1 MPQPVPAHYDV
12 LVVGGGPAGS
22 TCARVL
28 TAGGAKVAVLDRAE
42 FPRVKLCAGWLSPA
56 IWDVLQLTPA
66 SYPRGLW
73 EWHTCHVHYRGKDH
87 AIPCHGWFIRRYELD
102 DFLLRTSGA
111 ELHLG
116 TQVKHI
122 ERVDGLWS
130 IGPYRARY
138 LVGAGGTHCPVA
150 RLLAPTRPRRAV
162 GVQELEFQL
171 DTISVARTRLGKDG
185 EPELVLFEDIG
196 GYGWNVPK
204 SDWLNVG
211 CGTLDATAARGAW
224 RHTHDH
230 LRGAGHLPDAAEA
243 ALEHLKGHS
252 YFLFDPVHLDAAFR
266 DNALLVGD
274 SLGLAHPITAE
285 GILPATISGRHA
297 AEAILAGEPTSYPA
311 RLRRDPV
318 LADYRRVHAAMAT
331 VQKLR
336 DRLGRLGGLASLAD
350 RLRNAGGAREVAPPA
365 GGAGPGDAHA
375 GAGGNGASAVGPA
388 PAAGAHAAA
397 PAGGNGAPAPSA
409 APPGDRGAA
418 GGASDARPAGPGANG
433 ASPGASVAAA
443 TIARGFAWMF
453 SGAKLPAP
461 RLLDLL
467 LGTGD

>member
-1 MPQPVPAHYDV
+1 VPEPLPAYDV
-12 LVVGGGPAGS
+12 VIVGGGPAGS

-28 TAGGAKVAVLDRAE
+28 SAGGARVAVLDRAE

-56 IWDVLQLTPA
+56 IWDVLQLAPA

-116 TQVKHI
+116 ASVKSI
-122 ERVDGLWS
+122 ERDADGLWT
-130 IGPYRARY
+130 IGPVRARI

-150 RLLAPTRPRRAV
+150 RMLAPARPRRAV
-162 GVQELEFQL
+162 GVQELEVQL
-171 DTISVARTRLGKDG
+171 DAISVARTRLGKDG
-185 EPELVLFEDIG
+185 EPELVLFDDVG

-204 SDWLNVG
+204 SEWINIG
-211 CGTLDATAARGAW
+211 CGTLDATLVRGAW

-230 LRGAGHLPDAAEA
+230 LRGAGHLPGSAEPE
-243 ALEHLKGHS
+243 LEHLKGHS
-252 YFLFDPVHLDAAFR
+252 YFLFDPVHLDAAYR

-285 GILPATISGRHA
+285 GILPATLSGRHA
-297 AEAILAGEPTSYPA
+297 AEAILAGEPASYPA
-311 RLRRDPV
+311 RLRRDPI
-318 LADYRRVHAAMAT
+318 LADYRRVHAALAA
-331 VQKLR
+331 VQKMR
-336 DRLGRLGGLASLAD
+336 DRLSRLTGLAGLAE
-350 RLRNAGGAREVAPPA
+350 RFGGAQPA
-365 GGAGPGDAHA
+365 
-375 GAGGNGASAVGPA
+375 AGGNGAA
-388 PAAGAHAAA
+388 AAA
-397 PAGGNGAPAPSA
+397 PGGRTNGSGNG
-409 APPGDRGAA
+409 
-418 GGASDARPAGPGANG
+418 
-433 ASPGASVAAA
+433 SVGVA

-461 RLLDLL
+461 RLLDIL